1 MNTTKTVKTEKGECK
16 LSPTEYSRLQRFAYI
31 HKNLLPTAKIMAENF
46 KVSEP
51 LIKHIINGVR
61 RDTLGLLAW
70 CETEI
75 KAKLAE
81 LENSTDK
88 GKNSKQR
95 AKKTN
100 AKKKK

>member
-1 MNTTKTVKTEKGECK
+1 METTKTVKTEKGECK
-16 LSPTEYSRLQRFAYI
+16 ISPTEYSRLQRFAYI
-31 HKNLLPTAKIMAENF
+31 HKNLLPTAKVMAEQF

-61 RDTLGLLAW
+61 RDTLGLLEW

-75 KAKLAE
+75 NNQLAE
-81 LENSTDK
+81 LENSSDK
-88 GKNSKQR
+88 GTKSKER

-100 AKKKK
+100 TRKKN